1 MKSAMATRTRS
12 RRIAFRLL
20 GLCFG
25 LGLAALSVEIAFQT
39 APALVPKSFR
49 QRFPPH
55 GVEFFA
61 PGVLDRTPI
70 EGVPVP
76 TGMQPFDGPPMH
88 DIADTGVTRSGPDL
102 DRADVPRLVLPI
114 DADGFPNQA
123 EAASEKVPDVALVG
137 DSFAALAGQT
147 EPPGLVVALQRD
159 LGVSVLNTA
168 VPGIGPEQELYLL
181 RQRVVPRRPRVVVW
195 MVYGGNDFLN
205 ALFLRMAKDAGA
217 RTLADL
223 HRDQRRPTWILPA
236 LVGTLLSP
244 AVEGPTPEELPAVQL
259 RGCPAAGT
267 WFHPDTL
274 RFLAMPRETIQAMPA
289 WAAFAASLSAGR
301 QEVEAIGAKL
311 LVVYLPGKEQ
321 AALPLVADDGILLL
335 RYVQRSALQAID
347 VPADPATLL
356 QQMQRNAGALE
367 DLISRHCAAQGVP
380 FWSATTVLREA
391 MAACRQ
397 VYFRADSHWRAEG
410 QNLVVPALVARLR
423 EMGVGR

>member
-1 MKSAMATRTRS
+1 MKSASASRTRP
-12 RRIAFRLL
+12 RRIAFRCV
-20 GLCFG
+20 GIG
-25 LGLAALSVEIAFQT
+25 LGVVLAALSIELAFRL
-39 APALVPKSFR
+39 APILVPHSFR

-70 EGVPVP
+70 DGVPVP

-88 DIADTGVTRSGPDL
+88 DIADTGVTRSGPEL

-123 EAASEKVPDVALVG
+123 GTASEKVVDVALVG

-159 LGVSVLNTA
+159 LGVSVLNIA

-205 ALFLRMAKDAGA
+205 AFFLLMAKNAGA

-236 LVGTLLSP
+236 LVGTWVSP
-244 AVEGPTPEELPAVQL
+244 AAEGPTVEELPAVPL
-259 RGCPAAGT
+259 RGCPAART

-274 RFLAMPRETIQAMPA
+274 RFLAMPRETIEAMPA
-289 WAAFAASLSAGR
+289 FAVFAASLSAGQ
-301 QEVEAIGAKL
+301 QEVAAIGAKL

-321 AALPLVADDGILLL
+321 AAMPLVADDGTLLA

-347 VPADPATLL
+347 AADDPATLL
-356 QQMQRNAGALE
+356 QQLQRNAGALE
-367 DLISRHCAAQGVP
+367 DLIAMHCAANGVP

-391 MAACRQ
+391 MAACQ
-397 VYFRADSHWRAEG
+397 EVYFRADSHWRAEG
-410 QNLVVPALVARLR
+410 QHLVLPALVERLR